1 MEYTCTLPM
10 PLKAQVKVNG
20 TYQHQDI
27 NILYFKEPSISQLK
41 CDFRYTRN
49 AFKKLQQSMSAEI
62 KQAQDNQK
70 EEVEEE
76 AEEKAGEKVLTEQ
89 EALKRGYPLLEMID
103 NADVDIYQK
112 PLEEAFKVYLTKGS
126 CFLAPSM
133 DAENKLTKTHIDTL
147 DYDNFQAIF
156 AVYLGFFL
164 YFFILKN
171 PEKMK
176 ELIA

>member
-1 MEYTCTLPM
+1 MEYTCTLPT

-27 NILYFKEPSISQLK
+27 DILYFKEPSISQLK

-49 AFKKLQQSMSAEI
+49 AFKKLQQSMSAAI
-62 KQAQDNQK
+62 KEAQDNQK
-70 EEVEEE
+70 KEEVEEKVE
-76 AEEKAGEKVLTEQ
+76 EKVLTEQ

-103 NADVDIYQK
+103 NADVDTYQK

-126 CFLAPSM
+126 CFLSPSM

-164 YFFILKN
+164 HFFILKN

-176 ELIA
+176 ELTA